1 MAPSLGA
8 LDRYSSGAK
17 ETPYLEPHEW
27 VATVAYRYFHSFRDF
42 NANGD
47 EVHVPLIKNDTY
59 VDLFDVVATY
69 AVTKRLSLNLELPFQ
84 YGSRTN
90 SAEHDGV
97 HVHTMRAAGIGD
109 MRLSANFWLLNP
121 DKPPDQNSFS
131 DKGKQVQGYTAP
143 DQYRDYNISLG
154 LGVKAPTGD
163 DAVSDYSFR
172 PTGPELRA
180 VDPAIQP
187 GDGGWGIILS
197 GSAFAKVFQGTFA
210 YLNGF
215 YLINPRETNGVH
227 TVNFDVPPF
236 THGDKGLMV
245 DSVPDQSLV
254 RGGLARAIWPAIGL
268 SASLG
273 ARWEGIPSHDLIGG
287 SDGWRLP
294 GYSVSIEPGIS
305 ISRGKDYLSVT
316 APVAVYRYGITSVP
330 FARTHDSLGG
340 IASFADFQINVTYS
354 HEF

>member
-1 MAPSLGA
+1 LGA
-8 LDRYSSGAK
+8 LDRYASGAK
-17 ETPYLEPHEW
+17 ETPYLEPHQW

-47 EVHVPLIKNDTY
+47 EVNIPFIKNDTY
-59 VDLFDVVATY
+59 VDLWDLSATY
-69 AVTKRLSLNLELPFQ
+69 AVTKRISLTLELPIQ

-90 SAEHDGV
+90 SVEHDGV

-109 MRLSANFWLLNP
+109 MRLSANFWLLNT
-121 DKPPDQNSFS
+121 DKHPDQ
-131 DKGKQVQGYTAP
+131 
-143 DQYRDYNISLG
+143 NISLG

-163 DAVSDYSFR
+163 DAVTDYSFR
-172 PTGPELRA
+172 PTGPELRP

-197 GSAFAKVFQGTFA
+197 GNAFAKVFKNTFA

-215 YLINPRETNGVH
+215 YLINPRETNGVR

-236 THGDKGLMV
+236 TSGDKGLMV
-245 DSVPDQSLV
+245 NSVPDQSMV
-254 RGGLARAIWPAIGL
+254 RGGLAGAIWPAIGL
-268 SASLG
+268 SASFG

-294 GYSVSIEPGIS
+294 GYSVSIEPGVS
-305 ISRGKDYLSVT
+305 ISRGKEYLSVT
-316 APVAVYRYGITSVP
+316 APVAVYRYGIVSVP
-330 FARTHDSLGG
+330 FARTHNPVGG
-340 IASFADFQINVTYS
+340 VASFADFQINVTYS

>member
-1 MAPSLGA
+1 M
-8 LDRYSSGAK
+8 
-17 ETPYLEPHEW
+17 
-27 VATVAYRYFHSFRDF
+27 ATVAYRYFHSFRDF

-47 EVHVPLIKNDTY
+47 EVNIPFIKNDTY
-59 VDLFDVVATY
+59 VDLWDVSATY
-69 AVTKRLSLNLELPFQ
+69 AVTKRISLTLELPIQ

-109 MRLSANFWLLNP
+109 MRLSANFWLLNT
-121 DKPPDQNSFS
+121 DKHPDQ
-131 DKGKQVQGYTAP
+131 
-143 DQYRDYNISLG
+143 NISLG

-163 DAVSDYSFR
+163 DAASDYSFR
-172 PTGPELRA
+172 PTGPELRP

-197 GSAFAKVFQGTFA
+197 GNAFAKVYRNTFA
-210 YLNGF
+210 YINGF

-236 THGDKGLMV
+236 THGDKGLMF
-245 DSVPDQSLV
+245 DSVPDQSMV
-254 RGGLARAIWPAIGL
+254 RGGLAAAIWPKIGL
-268 SASLG
+268 SGSLG

-305 ISRGKDYLSVT
+305 ISHGKEYLSVT
-316 APVAVYRYGITSVP
+316 APVAVYRYGMVSVP
-330 FARTHDSLGG
+330 FARTHDPLGG
-340 IASFADFQINVTYS
+340 VASFADFQINVTYS

>member
-1 MAPSLGA
+1 M
-8 LDRYSSGAK
+8 
-17 ETPYLEPHEW
+17 
-27 VATVAYRYFHSFRDF
+27 ATVAYRYFHSFRDF

-47 EVHVPLIKNDTY
+47 EVNIPFIKNDTY
-59 VDLFDVVATY
+59 VDLWDVSATY
-69 AVTKRLSLNLELPFQ
+69 AVTKRISLTLELPIQ

-109 MRLSANFWLLNP
+109 MRLSANFWLLNT
-121 DKPPDQNSFS
+121 DKHPDQ
-131 DKGKQVQGYTAP
+131 
-143 DQYRDYNISLG
+143 NISLG

-163 DAVSDYSFR
+163 DAASDYSFR
-172 PTGPELRA
+172 PTGPELRP

-197 GSAFAKVFQGTFA
+197 GNAFAKVYKNTFA

-236 THGDKGLMV
+236 THGDKGLMF
-245 DSVPDQSLV
+245 DSVPDQSMV
-254 RGGLARAIWPAIGL
+254 RGGLAAAIWPKIGL
-268 SASLG
+268 SGSLG

-305 ISRGKDYLSVT
+305 ISHGKEYLSVT
-316 APVAVYRYGITSVP
+316 APVAVYRYGMVSVP
-330 FARTHDSLGG
+330 FARTHDPLGG
-340 IASFADFQINVTYS
+340 VASFADFQINVTYS

>member
-1 MAPSLGA
+1 LAPSWGA

-47 EVHVPLIKNDTY
+47 EVHVPFIKNDTY
-59 VDLFDVVATY
+59 VDLFDVGITY
-69 AVTKRLSLNLELPFQ
+69 AVTKRLSLTLELPFQ

-90 SAEHDGV
+90 SAEHDGI
-97 HVHTMRAAGIGD
+97 HVHTMRAGGMGD
-109 MRLSANFWLLNP
+109 LRLSANFWLLNP
-121 DKPPDQNSFS
+121 DKPPDQDSS
-131 DKGKQVQGYTAP
+131 LDTGKQVEGYTGP
-143 DQYRDYNISLG
+143 DKYRDYNISLG
-154 LGVKAPTGD
+154 IGVKAPTGD
-163 DAVSDYSFR
+163 DGASDYSFR
-172 PTGPELRA
+172 PTGPDLRA

-187 GDGGWGIILS
+187 GDGGWALILS
-197 GSAFAKVFQGTFA
+197 GAAFAKVFKDTYA
-210 YLNGF
+210 YVNGL

-227 TVNFDVPPF
+227 PVSFDVPQF
-236 THGDKGLMV
+236 VDGDKKLKF
-245 DSVPDQSLV
+245 DSVPDQTMV
-254 RGGLARAIWPAIGL
+254 RGGLARPIWRAIGL
-268 SASLG
+268 SGTLG

-294 GYSVSIEPGIS
+294 GFSVSIEPGIS
-305 ISRGKDYLSVT
+305 ISRGKEYISVT
-316 APVAVYRYGITSVP
+316 TPVAVYRYGSVSVAS
-330 FARTHDSLGG
+330 ARTHDPLGG

>member
-1 MAPSLGA
+1 M
-8 LDRYSSGAK
+8 
-17 ETPYLEPHEW
+17 
-27 VATVAYRYFHSFRDF
+27 ATVAYRYFHSFRDF

-47 EVHVPLIKNDTY
+47 EVNIPFIKNDTY
-59 VDLFDVVATY
+59 VDLWDVSATY
-69 AVTKRLSLNLELPFQ
+69 AVTKRISLTLELPIQ

-109 MRLSANFWLLNP
+109 MRLSANFWLLNT
-121 DKPPDQNSFS
+121 DKHPDQ
-131 DKGKQVQGYTAP
+131 
-143 DQYRDYNISLG
+143 NISLG

-163 DAVSDYSFR
+163 DAASDYSFR
-172 PTGPELRA
+172 PTGPELRP

-197 GSAFAKVFQGTFA
+197 GNAFAKVYKNTFA

-236 THGDKGLMV
+236 THGDKGLMF
-245 DSVPDQSLV
+245 DSVPDQSMV
-254 RGGLARAIWPAIGL
+254 RGGLAAAIWPKIGL
-268 SASLG
+268 SGSLG

-305 ISRGKDYLSVT
+305 ISHGKEYLSVT
-316 APVAVYRYGITSVP
+316 APVAVYRYGLVSVP
-330 FARTHDSLGG
+330 FARTHDPLGG
-340 IASFADFQINVTYS
+340 VASFADFQINVTYS

>member
-1 MAPSLGA
+1 
-8 LDRYSSGAK
+8 
-17 ETPYLEPHEW
+17 LEPNQW

-42 NANGD
+42 NSNGD
-47 EVHVPLIKNDTY
+47 EVHIPLIKNDTY
-59 VDLFDVVATY
+59 VDLWDVAATY
-69 AVTKRLSLNLELPFQ
+69 AVTKRLNLTLELPFQ

-90 SAEHDGV
+90 AAEHDGV
-97 HVHTMRAAGIGD
+97 HVHTMRAAGMGD
-109 MRLSANFWLLNP
+109 LRLSANFWLFNP
-121 DKPPDQNSFS
+121 DKPPDQNISF
-131 DKGKQVQGYTAP
+131 DKGKQVAGCPAP
-143 DQYRDYNISLG
+143 DNYRDYNISLG

-180 VDPAIQP
+180 VDPAIEP

-197 GSAFAKVFQGTFA
+197 GSGFAKVYKNTFV

-215 YLINPRETNGVH
+215 YLINPRETNGVR

-245 DSVPDQSLV
+245 DSVPDQSLI
-254 RGGLARAIWPAIGL
+254 RGGVAGALWPKIGF
-268 SASLG
+268 SGSLG
-273 ARWEGIPSHDLIGG
+273 ARWEGIPAHDLIGG

-305 ISRGKDYLSVT
+305 ISHGKEYLSVT

-330 FARTHDSLGG
+330 FARTHDPLGG
-340 IASFADFQINVTYS
+340 IASFSDFQINVTYS
-354 HEF
+354 HLF

>member
-1 MAPSLGA
+1 MAPSWGA
-8 LDRYSSGAK
+8 LDRYSSGAQ
-17 ETPYLEPHEW
+17 ETPYLECGQW
-27 VATVAYRYFHSFRDF
+27 VTTLAYRYFHSFRDF

-59 VDLFDVVATY
+59 VDIFDVAVTY
-69 AVTKRLSLNLELPFQ
+69 AVNERLNLTAEFPFQ

-90 SAEHDGV
+90 SDEHDGV

-109 MRLSANFWLLNP
+109 LRLSASFWLLNP
-121 DKPPDQNSFS
+121 RLPAEPSTIS
-131 DKGKQVQGYTAP
+131 DKADMGKQVAGCAP
-143 DQYRDYNISLG
+143 VSPRYRDYNISLG

-172 PTGPELRA
+172 PTGAELRA

-187 GDGGWGIILS
+187 GDGGWGIIFS
-197 GSAFAKVFQGTFA
+197 GNAFAKVFKDTYA
-210 YLNGF
+210 YLDGF
-215 YLINPRETNGVH
+215 YLANPRETNGVR

-245 DSVPDQSLV
+245 DSVPDQSMV
-254 RGGLARAIWPAIGL
+254 RGGLAHPVWKAFGL

-273 ARWEGIPSHDLIGG
+273 ARWEGIPAHDLIGG

-294 GYSVSIEPGIS
+294 GYSVS
-305 ISRGKDYLSVT
+305 SRTRYLHFTWERKPFHYRARRGLSVWH
-316 APVAVYRYGITSVP
+316 R
-330 FARTHDSLGG
+330 
-340 IASFADFQINVTYS
+340 
-354 HEF
+354 

>member
-1 MAPSLGA
+1 LAPSWGA

-17 ETPYLEPHEW
+17 ETPYLKPHQW

-47 EVHVPLIKNDTY
+47 EVNIPRIKNDTY
-59 VDLFDVVATY
+59 VDLFDLSATY
-69 AVTKRLSLNLELPFQ
+69 AVTKRLNLTLELPIQ

-97 HVHTMRAAGIGD
+97 HVHTMRASGIGD
-109 MRLSANFWLLNP
+109 LRLTANFLLLNP
-121 DKPPDQNSFS
+121 DKHPDQ
-131 DKGKQVQGYTAP
+131 
-143 DQYRDYNISLG
+143 NISLG
-154 LGVKAPTGD
+154 LGVKAPTGN
-163 DAVSDYSFR
+163 DAASDYSFR
-172 PTGPELRA
+172 PTGPQLRP

-197 GSAFAKVFQGTFA
+197 GNAFAKVHKNTFA
-210 YLNGF
+210 YVDGF

-227 TVNFDVPPF
+227 TINFDVPRF
-236 THGDKGLMV
+236 TGGDKGLMFN
-245 DSVPDQSLV
+245 SVPDQTMV
-254 RGGLARAIWPAIGL
+254 RGGLARPIWQAIGL
-268 SASLG
+268 SGSLG

-294 GYSVSIEPGIS
+294 GFSVSIEPGIS
-305 ISRGKDYLSVT
+305 ISHGKEYLSVT
-316 APVAVYRYGITSVP
+316 APVAVYRYGLVSVP
-330 FARTHDSLGG
+330 FARTHNPFGG
-340 IASFADFQINVTYS
+340 VASFADFQINVTYS

>member
-1 MAPSLGA
+1 M
-8 LDRYSSGAK
+8 
-17 ETPYLEPHEW
+17 EPCQW

-47 EVHVPLIKNDTY
+47 EVNIPFIKNDTY
-59 VDLFDVVATY
+59 VDLWDVSATY
-69 AVTKRLSLNLELPFQ
+69 AVTKRISLTLELPIQ

-109 MRLSANFWLLNP
+109 MRLSANFWLLNT
-121 DKPPDQNSFS
+121 DKHPDQ
-131 DKGKQVQGYTAP
+131 
-143 DQYRDYNISLG
+143 NISLG

-163 DAVSDYSFR
+163 DAATDYSFR
-172 PTGPELRA
+172 PTGPELRP
-180 VDPAIQP
+180 VDPAIEP

-197 GSAFAKVFQGTFA
+197 GNAFAKVYKNTFA

-236 THGDKGLMV
+236 TQGDKGLMF
-245 DSVPDQSLV
+245 DSVPDQSMV
-254 RGGLARAIWPAIGL
+254 RGGLAAAIWPKIGL
-268 SASLG
+268 SGSLG

-305 ISRGKDYLSVT
+305 ISHGKEYLSVT
-316 APVAVYRYGITSVP
+316 APVAVYRYGIVSVP
-330 FARTHDSLGG
+330 FARTHDPTGG
-340 IASFADFQINVTYS
+340 VASFADYQINVTYS

>member
-1 MAPSLGA
+1 MAPSWGA

-27 VATVAYRYFHSFRDF
+27 VATVAYRYFHSFRTF

-47 EVHVPLIKNDTY
+47 EVVIPQIKNDTY
-59 VDLFDVVATY
+59 VDLWDVSATY
-69 AVTKRLSLNLELPFQ
+69 AATKRLNLTLELPFQ

-90 SAEHDGV
+90 AGEHDGV
-97 HVHTMRAAGIGD
+97 HFHTMRAAGMGD
-109 MRLSANFWLLNP
+109 LRLSANFLLLNP
-121 DKPPDQNSFS
+121 DKHPDQ
-131 DKGKQVQGYTAP
+131 
-143 DQYRDYNISLG
+143 NISLG

-163 DAVSDYSFR
+163 DAASDYSFR
-172 PTGPELRA
+172 RTGPELRP
-180 VDPAIQP
+180 VDSAIQP

-197 GSAFAKVFQGTFA
+197 GNAFAKVYKNTFA
-210 YLNGF
+210 YVNGF

-227 TVNFDVPPF
+227 TVNFDVLPF
-236 THGDKGLMV
+236 THGDPGLMV
-245 DSVPDQSLV
+245 NSVPDQSMV
-254 RGGLARAIWPAIGL
+254 RGGLAGAIWPAIGL

-273 ARWEGIPSHDLIGG
+273 VRWEGIPSHDLIGG
-287 SDGWRLP
+287 SDGFRLP

-316 APVAVYRYGITSVP
+316 VPVAVYRYGLDSVP
-330 FARTHDSLGG
+330 FVRTHNPNVG
-340 IASFADFQINVTYS
+340 IASFADYQINITYS